1 MICSANTLARSM
13 AGSMAG
19 SMARSMAASLTVAA
33 LVLGSCGC
41 SKDAAGTSGAA
52 SAPAKSA
59 DLAPSSMLAAT
70 TASAPPPASASAAA
84 VEPPH
89 DCPKGSTGEGSFIK
103 PCEAKGTARMMEALW
118 NGKTD
123 DKGPFF
129 KIANKSPSPILY
141 GKIAVYF
148 YDKAGKQLDVQDTAA
163 TPPKAV
169 PYRTCS
175 GNIFSGVMKPAEK
188 ATIQFSC
195 VKKEHVPEGTAAIEA
210 ELQTVGFADASD
222 KKVDF
227 YWSNKD
233 LMPVAR
239 RKGSAK

>member
-1 MICSANTLARSM
+1 MM
-13 AGSMAG
+13 
-19 SMARSMAASLTVAA
+19 
-33 LVLGSCGC
+33 
-41 SKDAAGTSGAA
+41 DAQWS
-52 SAPAKSA
+52 
-59 DLAPSSMLAAT
+59 
-70 TASAPPPASASAAA
+70 
-84 VEPPH
+84 
-89 DCPKGSTGEGSFIK
+89 
-103 PCEAKGTARMMEALW
+103 
-118 NGKTD
+118 GKTD

-129 KIANKSPSPILY
+129 KITNKSPSTILY

-227 YWSNKD
+227 YWANKD
-233 LMPVAR
+233 LTPDAR
-239 RKGSAK
+239 KKGGVK

>member
-1 MICSANTLARSM
+1 MIWSANTLA
-13 AGSMAG
+13 G
-19 SMARSMAASLTVAA
+19 SMAASLTLAA
-33 LVLGSCGC
+33 LVIGSSGC
-41 SKDAAGTSGAA
+41 SKDSAGTSGAA
-52 SAPAKSA
+52 SSAGAVKSA
-59 DLAPSSMLAAT
+59 DPAPSSMPAAA
-70 TASAPPPASASAAA
+70 TASATPPPASASAAA

-89 DCPKGSTGEGSFIK
+89 DCPKGSTGEGSFAK
-103 PCEAKGTARMMEALW
+103 PCEAKGNARMMEAQW
-118 NGKTD
+118 NAKID

-129 KIANKSPSPILY
+129 KITNKSPSTILY

-210 ELQTVGFADASD
+210 ELQTVGFADATD

-227 YWSNKD
+227 YWTNKD
-233 LMPVAR
+233 LTPDAR
-239 RKGSAK
+239 KKGGVK